1 MSEKRSVKVL
11 IADDNR
17 EFCEL
22 LSSFIG
28 QKEGLEIVGVANNG
42 IEAIEM
48 IHEHRPDL
56 VVLDIIMPQLDGI
69 GVLENLAG
77 AGKKPKVIMLTVF
90 GQESVIRRSV
100 ELGADYFI
108 LKPVDFNMLVDRIR
122 QLSDEV
128 SLQHYV
134 HENKKR
140 NLDTDVTNII
150 HEIGIPVHVKGYHY
164 LREAIIMAHNDTS
177 LLGAL
182 TKELYPKI
190 ADKFKTTPSKVERA
204 IRNAIQLACDKGNLE
219 MIYNIF
225 GYTMNTDRDKL
236 TNGQFISAI
245 ADKLILEKKA
255 SETYSRDGNLSSTPS
270 AVPTWPADLHR
281 SKPTN

>member
-1 MSEKRSVKVL
+1 MSEKRSVTVL

-22 LSSFIG
+22 LSGFIS
-28 QKEGLEIVGVANNG
+28 QQDGLEVVGAANSG
-42 IEAIEM
+42 TQAIKM
-48 IHEHRPDL
+48 IREHSPDI
-56 VVLDIIMPQLDGI
+56 VVLDIIMPHLDGI

-77 AGKKPKVIMLTVF
+77 AVNRPKVIIITAF

-108 LKPVDFNMLVDRIR
+108 VKPFDFNMLVDRIR
-122 QLSDEV
+122 QLSGEV

-134 HENKKR
+134 HETNKR
-140 NLDTDVTNII
+140 NLDPDVTNII
-150 HEIGIPVHVKGYHY
+150 HEIGIPVHVKGYHF
-164 LREAIIMAHNDTS
+164 LREAIIMAYNDTS

-190 ADKFKTTPSKVERA
+190 AVKFKTTPSKVERA
-204 IRNAIQLACDKGNLE
+204 IRNAIQLACEKGNLE

-225 GYTMNTDRDKL
+225 GYTMNADRDKL
-236 TNGQFISAI
+236 TNGQFISAL
-245 ADKLILEKKA
+245 ADRLIMEEKTI
-255 SETYSRDGNLSSTPS
+255 ETWGQNGNSSSTMS
-270 AVPTWPADLHR
+270 GVPT
-281 SKPTN
+281 